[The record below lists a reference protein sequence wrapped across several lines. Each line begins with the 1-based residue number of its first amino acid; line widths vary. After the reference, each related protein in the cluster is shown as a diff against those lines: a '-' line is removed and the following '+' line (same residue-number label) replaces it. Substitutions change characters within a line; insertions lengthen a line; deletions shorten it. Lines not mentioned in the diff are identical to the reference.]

1 MGFGKSEGPTC
12 VLGPNLKHYVY
23 IHDPVFLLQTCE
35 PLVTPGAMIL
45 LDEGLVTALKFISH
59 GLKRKLVLWLWHPSS
74 PNLTQQ
80 DPTSPKKAQQ

>member
-23 IHDPVFLLQTCE
+23 INDPVFLYE

-45 LDEGLVTALKFISH
+45 LDEGIAIASKFIYVTMH
-59 GLKRKLVLWLWHPSS
+59 LEINHKTNL
-74 PNLTQQ
+74 PNV
-80 DPTSPKKAQQ
+80 